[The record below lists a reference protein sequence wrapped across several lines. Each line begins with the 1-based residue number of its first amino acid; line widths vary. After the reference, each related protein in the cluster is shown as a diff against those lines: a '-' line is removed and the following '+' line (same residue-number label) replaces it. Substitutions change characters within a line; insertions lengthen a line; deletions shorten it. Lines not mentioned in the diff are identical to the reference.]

1 MPTPILAER
10 PFLSERP
17 NVLFK
22 SSEFILR
29 FLPIVLTGYTLFQ
42 IFRLPRLSFV
52 FLLLASIF
60 FYGWWRLDLVPVLV
74 GSVAFNYG
82 LGLLIVAAPAYAR
95 ALTTLG
101 VVANLA
107 LLGLFKYADFFIA
120 NLDTVLGTSIPLLR
134 LVLPLGISFFTFV
147 QIAYLVDTLK
157 GKRGRHGFTEY
168 ALFVTFFP
176 HLLAG
181 PIVHHSA
188 MIPQFQSRPSLP
200 VRASDF
206 VFGLLIFLI
215 GLAKKSIFADHLGPV
230 ADPIF
235 AMADGGEPL
244 ATTAAWLGA
253 LAYTFQLYFDF
264 SGYSDMAV
272 GLARMFSIRFPWN
285 FDSPYKSLSI
295 VEFWRR
301 WHITLSQFL
310 RDYLYIRLGGNRRG
324 ERRHYLNLFLTMVIG
339 GFWHGAAWTFLIW
352 GAWHGV
358 LLLIN
363 HAFRQGLTVSQTV
376 LWRAVTWALT
386 FGATVIGWVF
396 FRATTI
402 GGALAML
409 KSMFSGGGGTA
420 SATVLDVDFLSL
432 LTLATLVALFAPNA
446 RQLTE
451 AIEAER
457 FDPRLAGA
465 AFGSLVLVIIIS
477 KAFMHESPF
486 LYFNF

>member
-1 MPTPILAER
+1 
-10 PFLSERP
+10 
-17 NVLFK
+17 
-22 SSEFILR
+22 
-29 FLPIVLTGYTLFQ
+29 
-42 IFRLPRLSFV
+42 
-52 FLLLASIF
+52 
-60 FYGWWRLDLVPVLV
+60 
-74 GSVAFNYG
+74 
-82 LGLLIVAAPAYAR
+82 
-95 ALTTLG
+95 
-101 VVANLA
+101 
-107 LLGLFKYADFFIA
+107 
-120 NLDTVLGTSIPLLR
+120 
-134 LVLPLGISFFTFV
+134 
-147 QIAYLVDTLK
+147 
-157 GKRGRHGFTEY
+157 
-168 ALFVTFFP
+168 
-176 HLLAG
+176 
-181 PIVHHSA
+181 
-188 MIPQFQSRPSLP
+188 
-200 VRASDF
+200 
-206 VFGLLIFLI
+206 
-215 GLAKKSIFADHLGPV
+215 
-230 ADPIF
+230 
-235 AMADGGEPL
+235 
-244 ATTAAWLGA
+244 
-253 LAYTFQLYFDF
+253 
-264 SGYSDMAV
+264 
-272 GLARMFSIRFPWN
+272 MFSVRFPWN

-310 RDYLYIRLGGNRRG
+310 RGYLYIPLGGNRRG

-363 HAFRQGLTVSQTV
+363 HAFRQGLTISQTV

-409 KSMFSGGGGTA
+409 KAMFIGGGATA